1 MQPAVP
7 NIDTRQQPGLAAPR
21 RGSEEATLGGMLLL
35 LMTGDGREGARVE
48 VGALP
53 EVLERVADRYGGG
66 HASSAAALRS

>member
-1 MQPAVP
+1 
-7 NIDTRQQPGLAAPR
+7 
-21 RGSEEATLGGMLLL
+21 MLLL
-35 LMTGDGREGARVE
+35 LMTGDGREGARDE